1 MADTKDFSIT
11 ALRDADIAPVC
22 ALAREIWMQHYPGII
37 TVRQIEYMLAQR
49 YSPAAIRM
57 QLQSREAWWDKLEVR
72 GELCGFASYERG
84 TEARAMKL
92 DKLYVHQLFRGKGYG
107 AALIDHVAEVARQQ
121 GMDKLYLQV
130 NKYNH
135 GSVAAYLRVG
145 FAVAKTVK
153 VDIGNGFFMDDY
165 VMEKVVRREA

>member
-1 MADTKDFSIT
+1 MAGTTDFSISPV
-11 ALRDADIAPVC
+11 RDADVVPVC

-57 QLQSREAWWDKLEVR
+57 QLQAGEACWDKLEVR
-72 GELCGFASYERG
+72 RELCGFASYERG
-84 TEARAMKL
+84 IEAGTMKL
-92 DKLYVHQLFRGKGYG
+92 DKLYVHQLVRGRGYG
-107 AALIDHVAEVARQQ
+107 AALIDHVAKVARQQ
-121 GMDKLYLQV
+121 GMDKLILQV

-145 FAVAKTVK
+145 FKVAKTVK

-165 VMEKVVRREA
+165 VMSKSLVAG